1 MINYIEK
8 GQGLHSAITEAGHW
22 LMQVDG
28 QWESSDDVAVQAIID
43 SYDPLPKVQQ
53 AMWNAIQAERENRK
67 LQGLPIAGKRY
78 HSDAD
83 SRIQQ
88 LGLAMLGAS
97 IPAGLQWKTMDGSF
111 VEMTPTLAQQIFGG
125 GNVGQVIFAIGGGQ
139 FQSVTVC
146 HRLTTFLAQTL
157 SRRMDWPSKS
167 VGSIFMGRLL

>member
-8 GQGLHSAITEAGHW
+8 GQGLHTAITEAGHW

-28 QWESSDDVAVQAIID
+28 QWASSDDVAVQSIID

-53 AMWNAIQAERENRK
+53 AMWNAIQAERESRK
-67 LQGLPIAGKRY
+67 LKGLPIAGKRY

-97 IPAGLQWKTMDGSF
+97 TPAGLQWKTMDGSF

-125 GNVGQVIFAIGGGQ
+125 TAQRDAAIFQAAE
-139 FQSVTVC
+139 V
-146 HRLTTFLAQTL
+146 HRAAMMQLTWQEAESYDYSQG
-157 SRRMDWPSKS
+157 WPE
-167 VGSIFMGRLL
+167 